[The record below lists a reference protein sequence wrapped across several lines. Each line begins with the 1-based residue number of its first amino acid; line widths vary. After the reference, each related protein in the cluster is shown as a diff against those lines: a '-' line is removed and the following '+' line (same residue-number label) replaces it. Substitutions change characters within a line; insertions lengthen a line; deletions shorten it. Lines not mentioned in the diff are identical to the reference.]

1 MKYLAKKKEKN
12 VNYIG
17 SRLDF
22 YRSNRNILEAR
33 WAISNCSK
41 FNSNCSEVQFQ
52 NYTLAKIFIFPPAV
66 RYGIIN
72 HEARIEIHSR
82 VLKVSSVKYRHLSLA
97 KDGPDFWGLSV
108 AESQNGNNT
117 HCPQSYRENCHTE
130 ISFIWTQLGIFLS
143 YEYNLVTNK

>member
-1 MKYLAKKKEKN
+1 M
-12 VNYIG
+12 
-17 SRLDF
+17 
-22 YRSNRNILEAR
+22 
-33 WAISNCSK
+33 
-41 FNSNCSEVQFQ
+41 
-52 NYTLAKIFIFPPAV
+52 